1 MQSDPEAA
9 PMKLLQNIHARTLMR
24 TQVLKLSPNMP
35 IPRALELFEDH
46 KISGAP
52 VVDSNGRVLGV
63 LSTTDINRAENVR
76 ESSKHAES
84 GEIVLREG
92 DDERDDE
99 RAEEDLLSIEDYG
112 PATSDGPTVGEWM
125 NPEVISVGP
134 ESTLPDLCRVLVE
147 NGIHRVLVMDR
158 GELQGIVTSSDVVRC
173 IAQAG

>member
-1 MQSDPEAA
+1 
-9 PMKLLQNIHARTLMR
+9 MKPLQKIQARSLMR

-52 VVDSNGRVLGV
+52 VVDTSGRVLGV
-63 LSTTDINRAENVR
+63 LSTTDINRAEHVH

-84 GEIVLREG
+84 GELVLRGG
-92 DDERDDE
+92 DDESDDE
-99 RAEEDLLSIEDYG
+99 LAEQELLALEDYG

-147 NGIHRVLVMDR
+147 NGIHRVLVMDH
-158 GELQGIVTSSDVVRC
+158 GELRGIVTSSDVVRC
-173 IAQAG
+173 IAQA